1 MRLGTRANTT
11 HNAFIICSFG
21 AMLVAILFVLCIG
34 CASKEEKEARHLERA
49 RQYVEKTEFKKA
61 VIEFRNVV
69 QLDPENDAA
78 HYELGETYLKL
89 QQGREAFQ
97 SFSRAVSVN
106 PENMKAQLKMG
117 QILLLG
123 KRTEEAKKRPS
134 WFWRNPRTALRPW
147 PFFRAFR
154 SMRKTL
160 TRP

>member
-1 MRLGTRANTT
+1 
-11 HNAFIICSFG
+11 
-21 AMLVAILFVLCIG
+21 MLVAILFVQCIG

-123 KRTEEAKKRPS
+123 KRTEEAKKKAELVLEKS
-134 WFWRNPRTALRPW
+134 
-147 PFFRAFR
+147 
-154 SMRKTL
+154 KD
-160 TRP
+160 